1 MLSLAVLALFVP
13 LVSGHLGADPSLD
26 NAWKLWKDYHQKQYM
41 RKEEEL
47 SRRLIWEKNLKAIE
61 THNLEFSLDLHSY
74 RLGLNQL
81 GDLTT
86 EEVDAMLNGLLV
98 PAAGEMNH
106 TFTLPPDARVPLT
119 MDWRL
124 DGFVTKVKNQGSCGS
139 CWAFSSVGA
148 LEGQLKRGTGQ
159 LVSLS
164 AQNLVDCSWSYG
176 NHGCHGGLMS
186 KAFLYIEDN
195 KGIDSDAAYPYEH
208 KEGKCRYNVS
218 GWAAT
223 CSGYKILPRGD
234 ETALQYTVAR
244 VGPVAVGIDA
254 TRFSFHHYRGGL
266 YYEPLCSSKK
276 LNHAVLVVG
285 YGTENGHDYWIVK
298 NSWGTSWGENGY
310 IRMARNRDNNC
321 GIATYSI
328 VPKL

>member
-41 RKEEEL
+41 RKE
-47 SRRLIWEKNLKAIE
+47 
-61 THNLEFSLDLHSY
+61 
-74 RLGLNQL
+74 
-81 GDLTT
+81 
-86 EEVDAMLNGLLV
+86 
-98 PAAGEMNH
+98 
-106 TFTLPPDARVPLT
+106 
-119 MDWRL
+119 
-124 DGFVTKVKNQGSCGS
+124 
-139 CWAFSSVGA
+139 
-148 LEGQLKRGTGQ
+148 
-159 LVSLS
+159 
-164 AQNLVDCSWSYG
+164 
-176 NHGCHGGLMS
+176 
-186 KAFLYIEDN
+186 
-195 KGIDSDAAYPYEH
+195 
-208 KEGKCRYNVS
+208 GKCRYNVS

-234 ETALQYTVAR
+234 EAALQYTVAR

-266 YYEPLCSSKK
+266 YYEPSCSSQK

-298 NSWGTSWGENGY
+298 NSWGISWGENGY
-310 IRMARNRDNNC
+310 VRMARNRDNNC

>member
-61 THNLEFSLDLHSY
+61 IHNLEFSLDLHSY

-98 PAAGEMNH
+98 PAVGEIIH

-124 DGFVTKVKNQGSCGS
+124 GGFVTKVKNQ
-139 CWAFSSVGA
+139 
-148 LEGQLKRGTGQ
+148 
-159 LVSLS
+159 
-164 AQNLVDCSWSYG
+164 
-176 NHGCHGGLMS
+176 
-186 KAFLYIEDN
+186 
-195 KGIDSDAAYPYEH
+195 
-208 KEGKCRYNVS
+208 EGKCRYNVS

-234 ETALQYTVAR
+234 EAALQYTVAR

-266 YYEPLCSSKK
+266 YYEPSCSSQK

-310 IRMARNRDNNC
+310 VRMARNRDNNC